1 MCAPHVNFLPTCILQ
16 SDVLLPSF
24 VCVSA
29 VHAEGLLKGVGRHD
43 NASLET
49 RGWLPWKPQAES
61 SAAGRLREEKE
72 R

>member
-1 MCAPHVNFLPTCILQ
+1 MYVFFISMYVVHVWH
-16 SDVLLPSF
+16 V
-24 VCVSA
+24 
-29 VHAEGLLKGVGRHD
+29 LKGVGHHH
-43 NASLET
+43 NASLKT